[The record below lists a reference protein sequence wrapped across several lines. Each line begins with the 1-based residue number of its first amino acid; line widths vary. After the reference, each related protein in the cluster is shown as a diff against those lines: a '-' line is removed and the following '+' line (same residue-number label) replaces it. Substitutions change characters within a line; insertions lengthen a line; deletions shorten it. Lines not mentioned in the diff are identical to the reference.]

1 VCEHCGCRG
10 VEPIAQLMDEHFD
23 LLDLSSTA
31 RRLLAAGDRPGAW
44 SVLGTI
50 AQRLDEH
57 VRREEAGVFRALLDQ
72 EEFVDA
78 IQELESEHL
87 AFDETISE
95 LGLDGVDLEARVG
108 TLLDELSLHIDKENL
123 GIFPIAVV
131 TLNAAGWATVTAA
144 HESPSVL

>member
-1 VCEHCGCRG
+1 
-10 VEPIAQLMDEHFD
+10 MDEHFD
-23 LLDLSSTA
+23 LLDLSGTA

-87 AFDETISE
+87 AFDEAISE
-95 LGLDGVDLEARVG
+95 LGLDDVDLEARVG

-131 TLNAAGWATVTAA
+131 TLNGAGWATVTAA